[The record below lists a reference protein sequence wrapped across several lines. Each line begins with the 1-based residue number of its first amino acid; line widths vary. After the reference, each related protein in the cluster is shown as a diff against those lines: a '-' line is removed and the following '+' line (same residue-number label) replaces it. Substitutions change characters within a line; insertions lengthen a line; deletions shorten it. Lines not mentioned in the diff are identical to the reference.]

1 MEWPGVYRRLFRHGS
16 SGQSPPHKIGLI
28 SPDGPLSVGFSE
40 LEQHSQPKHRMGT
53 PLSGSMD
60 SLRWAS
66 SHGSSAAL
74 QRCSGIAG
82 PSHRVTLHPRCGARA
97 GADGQSKA
105 GRAPE
110 PVRAAAVQAPEV
122 SEGGQANKQGDIRE
136 QAHRRG
142 TGSSQETIAMF
153 CKSYDIALQI

>member
-1 MEWPGVYRRLFRHGS
+1 
-16 SGQSPPHKIGLI
+16 
-28 SPDGPLSVGFSE
+28 
-40 LEQHSQPKHRMGT
+40 MGT

-60 SLRWAS
+60 SLRWGS

-82 PSHRVTLHPRCGARA
+82 PSHRVSVHPRCAARA
-97 GADGQSKA
+97 GADGQNKS

-110 PVRAAAVQAPEV
+110 PVRAAAVQAPAPEV

-142 TGSSQETIAMF
+142 TEPTPSTAYIGHN
-153 CKSYDIALQI
+153 D